1 MSPSVKEFIE
11 NSIDDLDN
19 TVKLLTEA
27 ANYLPVSECNELGQ
41 ILIDAGIDINE
52 AAHTVIKD
60 LVLSDIET
68 DSMREMTTLDYY
80 LKWMPTFGLGSFK
93 VKLLVKDTIDDSGKF
108 SVIRNQGQYVIV

>member
-1 MSPSVKEFIE
+1 MSPSVKKFIE

-27 ANYLPVSECNELGQ
+27 AKYLPVSECNELGQ
-41 ILIDAGIDINE
+41 ILIDAEIDIEE
-52 AAHTVIKD
+52 AARTVIKE
-60 LVLSDIET
+60 LVLTDMET

-80 LKWMPTFGLGSFK
+80 LKWMPTFGLGSFE